1 MPNKPV
7 LIQLTWDDPTTGT
20 PHHSVCQS
28 PVAIGR
34 EIAQMPDSFG
44 NQPVS
49 HLELDHKQVS
59 RYHALINV
67 INQQLQITDKS
78 ANGTFLNGRPV
89 RQDSQI
95 FTIKDTVRIGPFK
108 ITVELVKDRETN
120 ATELSVERSYMAKT
134 QTGTNPNAIA
144 VWLIGGLVLA
154 LLGWGTWAIAQLLL
168 KNARPTVESSIVVPH
183 LLSER
188 LESSDS
194 IDMTKNGY

>member
-7 LIQLTWDDPTTGT
+7 LIQLSWDDPTTGT
-20 PHHSVCQS
+20 PHHSVFQA

-34 EIAQMPDSFG
+34 ETAQMPDILG
-44 NQPVS
+44 NKPVA

-59 RYHALINV
+59 RYHALIRVVNH
-67 INQQLQITDKS
+67 QLQITDKS
-78 ANGTFLNGRPV
+78 VNGTFLNGRPV

-120 ATELSVERSYMAKT
+120 ATELSLERNYLAKT

-144 VWLIGGLVLA
+144 VWLIGGLVLVV
-154 LLGWGTWAIAQLLL
+154 LGWGFWAIAQLLL
-168 KNARPTVESSIVVPH
+168 KNARPTVEPSALMPH
-183 LLSER
+183 LYSER
-188 LESSDS
+188 VETQRP
-194 IDMTKNGY
+194 IDLPKI